1 MLFLKVLSPIPMMG
15 GRQMENLQGV
25 TILVML
31 LGIFSTI
38 FWMVVSWRA
47 MRAHEKLAD
56 AVEQLTQR
64 QTANPQT
71 ETEPSQES

>member
-1 MLFLKVLSPIPMMG
+1 M
-15 GRQMENLQGV
+15 QNLQGI

-64 QTANPQT
+64 QAANSGNGSRTATRRLSRQSKQI
-71 ETEPSQES
+71 EV

>member
-1 MLFLKVLSPIPMMG
+1 
-15 GRQMENLQGV
+15 MEGLQGI

-56 AVEQLTQR
+56 AVERLTQR
-64 QTANPQT
+64 QASNPKT
-71 ETEPSQES
+71 EAEPAQES

>member
-1 MLFLKVLSPIPMMG
+1 MG
-15 GRQMENLQGV
+15 NMQGI

-47 MRAHEKLAD
+47 MKAHEKLAD
-56 AVEQLTQR
+56 SVERIALQQSAIR
-64 QTANPQT
+64 EMQSRS
-71 ETEPSQES
+71 SQED

>member
-1 MLFLKVLSPIPMMG
+1 M
-15 GRQMENLQGV
+15 QNLQGI
-25 TILVML
+25 TFLVMM

-56 AVEQLTQR
+56 AVERLTQR
-64 QTANPQT
+64 QAANP
-71 ETEPSQES
+71 ETESKSPQES